1 MASITEVARLAG
13 VSAATASRVVSASH
27 YPVSAATRERVLE
40 AARTLD
46 YVPNALARGL
56 LKSRVPVVAVI
67 VHDITDPYFSEV
79 VRGVEDAASAA
90 GYLVITCSSERDAD
104 REAEVVRLLRSIRA
118 AAVVFAGSG
127 LDDPVRNDEMDR
139 HLAAM
144 RADGAAIVHLSPHA
158 HGEPEVGVDNAAG
171 LAAMVGALVG
181 LGHRRIAFLAGPSS
195 LFVARER
202 LAGYRQGLEA
212 AGIPYDERLVVRSSF
227 DAGGGALG
235 VDVLLD
241 AGVTFTAIAC
251 ANDLLALGALQRLA
265 ALGIAVP
272 GAVSV
277 AGFDDISTAALT
289 APSLSTVR
297 LPLRELGRRGFA
309 HADAVLR
316 GDPAVPQRLP
326 TTVIL
331 RDSTAAPAPTVPAP
345 ATAVPAVPARSAP
358 APRRPRRLMAGTGT
372 GALAGR
378 VVLVTGGSR
387 GIGAEVAVKAA
398 AEGARVAVHYHR
410 SPDGAERTVA
420 LARELGAEAE
430 AFPADVRDG
439 SEVEALVA
447 GVIERFGRVDGLVNN
462 AGRTLVGPFLE
473 TTVEDWEDVLR
484 TDLSAAFHT
493 CRAVLPSMLERGDG
507 SIVNIASRLGQMGI
521 AETAAYSTAKAG
533 LIGLTRSLA
542 REFGPR
548 GVRVNA
554 VAPGPTVT
562 DMTTD
567 LLDSDE
573 GRRRLRDM
581 PLGRF
586 GRADEVADAVIFLL
600 SDRASLFLGQT
611 LNPNAGG
618 YMP

>member
-13 VSAATASRVVSASH
+13 VSAATASRVVSASD

-127 LDDPVRNDEMDR
+127 LDDPMRNDEMDR

-171 LAAMVGALVG
+171 IAAMVGALVG
-181 LGHRRIAFLAGPSS
+181 PRATGGSRSSPARRRCSS
-195 LFVARER
+195 PASGWP
-202 LAGYRQGLEA
+202 GYRQGLEA
-212 AGIPYDERLVVRSSF
+212 AGIPYDERLVVRSAF

-241 AGVTFTAIAC
+241 AGVAFTAIAC

-265 ALGIAVP
+265 ALGIDVP

-289 APSLSTVR
+289 APSPVDGPAAAAGARAARASRT
-297 LPLRELGRRGFA
+297 PMPSCAGT
-309 HADAVLR
+309 DAGPV
-316 GDPAVPQRLP
+316 RLP

-331 RDSTAAPAPTVPAP
+331 RDSTAAPAPTSAP
-345 ATAVPAVPARSAP
+345 ATAVPADPAGP
-358 APRRPRRLMAGTGT
+358 APRLGGPALMAGTGT

-378 VVLVTGGSR
+378 VVLVTGEQPRDRRR
-387 GIGAEVAVKAA
+387 GGRQ
-398 AEGARVAVHYHR
+398 GRRRGRARR
-410 SPDGAERTVA
+410 RP
-420 LARELGAEAE
+420 LPPL
-430 AFPADVRDG
+430 
-439 SEVEALVA
+439 
-447 GVIERFGRVDGLVNN
+447 
-462 AGRTLVGPFLE
+462 AGR
-473 TTVEDWEDVLR
+473 R
-484 TDLSAAFHT
+484 
-493 CRAVLPSMLERGDG
+493 RADGRARPRARRRG
-507 SIVNIASRLGQMGI
+507 
-521 AETAAYSTAKAG
+521 
-533 LIGLTRSLA
+533 
-542 REFGPR
+542 R
-548 GVRVNA
+548 GVRRRH
-554 VAPGPTVT
+554 P
-562 DMTTD
+562 
-567 LLDSDE
+567 
-573 GRRRLRDM
+573 RRRPR
-581 PLGRF
+581 PR
-586 GRADEVADAVIFLL
+586 R
-600 SDRASLFLGQT
+600 SSPASSSGS
-611 LNPNAGG
+611 GG
-618 YMP
+618 STAS